1 MENNAD
7 FSNNSLSD
15 NASNS
20 SSAYLRRAAAA
31 ADAGDFLLSIH
42 LYMAAFERSLQES
55 LVPSQAVLEGM
66 DRAWGLAITTR
77 QRSLAE
83 YIFEKLE
90 PYWTDDQTENRAE
103 ELQRLAFDKLEEF
116 GLPRDAIEEMADMM
130 ADGTFFGEA
139 IGPEVLFSFDGVDGS
154 GSVSS
159 TPAAHSAHQSFST
172 TSTTPAAFA
181 TASSLDD
188 EVDLVEAHEIE
199 STEDVN
205 GSSSSKEHAKT
216 PSSDRSLSEALS
228 SAENMANIAQS
239 LLEDMVAK
247 ATEGAAGSSSSAD
260 AATGAGLDSAGSGVV
275 TAGTDAN
282 ANAHVSA
289 NAGAGAA
296 GAGAA
301 ASAANINPLEMLSSL
316 GITPVEIDAQAL
328 AQAAGL
334 APKDQTPQAP
344 RVNFSNI
351 VGYDHAIETMG
362 RLGIGKNND
371 PQFQDFVAFLNQRHG
386 VTKPPALGTVLFS
399 GDAREDISFFM
410 VSTVSEM
417 QTPAL
422 RMRMDRNAL
431 GQSVLVV
438 MASSDFKT
446 RINNVVKNGFEAPA
460 VLILEDLDLWEMPD
474 FEPNFDDMS
483 GFMQAQVSRGARE
496 AMMLVAMA
504 LESPDVTV
512 FISARDP
519 QAIDP
524 FFSDLIST
532 YEHVVIDLPDE
543 EERKALWRAAQEEHP
558 SMRGLDVEK
567 PVRYSRYLSRYDI
580 NYVVGESV
588 DEAYRKSLEAN
599 RFIAVHTEDILLRLS
614 NYQAPESEEYQE
626 MESYVIDH
634 FSQELNRLSS
644 WEDLLS

>member
-159 TPAAHSAHQSFST
+159 TPATHSAHQSS
-172 TSTTPAAFA
+172 STTPAAFA
-181 TASSLDD
+181 AASSLDN

-216 PSSDRSLSEALS
+216 PSSDRSLSEVLS

-239 LLEDMVAK
+239 LLEDMVTK
-247 ATEGAAGSSSSAD
+247 ATEGAAGTG
-260 AATGAGLDSAGSGVV
+260 AATGV
-275 TAGTDAN
+275 N
-282 ANAHVSA
+282 ASA

-296 GAGAA
+296 GTGAA

-567 PVRYSRYLSRYDI
+567 LVRYSRYLSRYDI

>member
-55 LVPSQAVLEGM
+55 LVPSSAVLEGM
-66 DRAWGLAITTR
+66 DRAWGLAIATR

-154 GSVSS
+154 GS
-159 TPAAHSAHQSFST
+159 
-172 TSTTPAAFA
+172 
-181 TASSLDD
+181 ASSSSSLGD

-199 STEDVN
+199 PTEEVAEPAVSETQAQDAPAERSV
-205 GSSSSKEHAKT
+205 
-216 PSSDRSLSEALS
+216 SDALN

-247 ATEGAAGSSSSAD
+247 ATQGAAEASS
-260 AATGAGLDSAGSGVV
+260 GAGSAGAGSG
-275 TAGTDAN
+275 AP
-282 ANAHVSA
+282 
-289 NAGAGAA
+289 
-296 GAGAA
+296 
-301 ASAANINPLEMLSSL
+301 NINPLEMLSSL
-316 GITPVEIDAQAL
+316 GITPVEIDAQTL

-334 APKDQTPQAP
+334 APKDKAPQAP

-351 VGYDHAIETMG
+351 VGYDNAIETMG

-386 VTKPPALGTVLFS
+386 VSKPPALGTVLFS

-410 VSTVSEM
+410 VSTVAEM

-474 FEPNFDDMS
+474 LEPNFDDMN

-532 YEHVVIDLPDE
+532 YEHVVIDLPDDA
-543 EERKALWRAAQEEHP
+543 ERKALWRAAQEEHP

-567 PVRYSRYLSRYDI
+567 LVRYSRYLSRYDI

-626 MESYVIDH
+626 MESYVLDH
-634 FSQELNRLSS
+634 FSQELDRLSS

>member
-55 LVPSQAVLEGM
+55 LVPSSAVLEGM
-66 DRAWGLAITTR
+66 DRAWGLAIATR

-130 ADGTFFGEA
+130 ADGTFFGEG

-154 GSVSS
+154 SPAPATSASSS
-159 TPAAHSAHQSFST
+159 TPDVQIF
-172 TSTTPAAFA
+172 
-181 TASSLDD
+181 DD
-188 EVDLVEAHEIE
+188 EVDVVEAHEIE
-199 STEDVN
+199 PTVDAVE
-205 GSSSSKEHAKT
+205 SSPQEAQAKDTSSE
-216 PSSDRSLSEALS
+216 RSLSEALN

-247 ATEGAAGSSSSAD
+247 ATQGAAEASS
-260 AATGAGLDSAGSGVV
+260 GAGASG
-275 TAGTDAN
+275 
-282 ANAHVSA
+282 
-289 NAGAGAA
+289 AGAGAP
-296 GAGAA
+296 
-301 ASAANINPLEMLSSL
+301 NINPLEMLSSL

-334 APKDQTPQAP
+334 APKDKTPQAP

-351 VGYDHAIETMG
+351 VGYNNAIETMG

-386 VTKPPALGTVLFS
+386 VSKPPALGTVLFS
-399 GDAREDISFFM
+399 GDAREDISYFM

-438 MASSDFKT
+438 MASADFKT

-474 FEPNFDDMS
+474 LEPNFDDMN

-532 YEHVVIDLPDE
+532 YEHVVIDLPDDA
-543 EERKALWRAAQEEHP
+543 ERKALWRAAQEEHP

-567 PVRYSRYLSRYDI
+567 LVRYSRYLSRYDI

-634 FSQELNRLSS
+634 FSQELDRLSS

>member
-31 ADAGDFLLSIH
+31 ADSGDFLLSIH

-159 TPAAHSAHQSFST
+159 TPAAHSAHQSSST

-181 TASSLDD
+181 AASSLDD

-205 GSSSSKEHAKT
+205 DSSSSKEHAKT

-247 ATEGAAGSSSSAD
+247 ATEGAAGTG
-260 AATGAGLDSAGSGVV
+260 AATGV
-275 TAGTDAN
+275 N
-282 ANAHVSA
+282 ASA
-289 NAGAGAA
+289 NAGAGTA
-296 GAGAA
+296 GTGAA

-334 APKDQTPQAP
+334 APKDQTPQVP

-410 VSTVSEM
+410 VSTISEM

-567 PVRYSRYLSRYDI
+567 LVRYSRYLSRYDI

>member
-159 TPAAHSAHQSFST
+159 TPAAHSAHQSSST

-181 TASSLDD
+181 AASSLDD

-247 ATEGAAGSSSSAD
+247 ATEGAAG
-260 AATGAGLDSAGSGVV
+260 TGAAKGV
-275 TAGTDAN
+275 N
-282 ANAHVSA
+282 ASA
-289 NAGAGAA
+289 NAGAGTA
-296 GAGAA
+296 GTGDA

-567 PVRYSRYLSRYDI
+567 LVRYSRYLSRYDI

>member
-159 TPAAHSAHQSFST
+159 TPAAHSAHQSSST

-181 TASSLDD
+181 TASPLDD
-188 EVDLVEAHEIE
+188 EVDLVEAHEIG

-216 PSSDRSLSEALS
+216 PSSDHSLSEALS

-247 ATEGAAGSSSSAD
+247 ATEGAAGTG
-260 AATGAGLDSAGSGVV
+260 AATGV
-275 TAGTDAN
+275 N
-282 ANAHVSA
+282 ASA
-289 NAGAGAA
+289 NAGAGTA
-296 GAGAA
+296 GTGAA

-567 PVRYSRYLSRYDI
+567 LVRYSRYLSRYDI

>member
-159 TPAAHSAHQSFST
+159 TPAAHSAHQSSST

-181 TASSLDD
+181 AASSLDD

-247 ATEGAAGSSSSAD
+247 ATEGAAGTG
-260 AATGAGLDSAGSGVV
+260 AATGV
-275 TAGTDAN
+275 N
-282 ANAHVSA
+282 ASA
-289 NAGAGAA
+289 NAGAGTA
-296 GAGAA
+296 GTGAA

-567 PVRYSRYLSRYDI
+567 LVRYSRYLSRYDI

>member
-159 TPAAHSAHQSFST
+159 TPAAHSAHQSS
-172 TSTTPAAFA
+172 STTPAAFA
-181 TASSLDD
+181 AASSLDD

-216 PSSDRSLSEALS
+216 PSSDRSLSEVLS

-239 LLEDMVAK
+239 LLEDMVTK
-247 ATEGAAGSSSSAD
+247 ATEGAAGTG
-260 AATGAGLDSAGSGVV
+260 AATGV
-275 TAGTDAN
+275 N
-282 ANAHVSA
+282 ASA

-296 GAGAA
+296 GTGAA

-567 PVRYSRYLSRYDI
+567 LVRYSRYLSRYDI
-580 NYVVGESV
+580 NYVVGESI

>member
-159 TPAAHSAHQSFST
+159 TPAAHSAHQSSST

-181 TASSLDD
+181 AASSLDD

-247 ATEGAAGSSSSAD
+247 ATEGAAGTG
-260 AATGAGLDSAGSGVV
+260 AATGV
-275 TAGTDAN
+275 N
-282 ANAHVSA
+282 ASA
-289 NAGAGAA
+289 NAGAGTA
-296 GAGAA
+296 GTGAA
-301 ASAANINPLEMLSSL
+301 ASAASINPLEMLSSL

-567 PVRYSRYLSRYDI
+567 LVRYSRYLSRYDI

>member
-159 TPAAHSAHQSFST
+159 TPAAHSAHQSSST

-181 TASSLDD
+181 TASPLDD
-188 EVDLVEAHEIE
+188 EVDLVEAHEIG

-205 GSSSSKEHAKT
+205 GSSSSKEPAKT

-247 ATEGAAGSSSSAD
+247 ATEGAAGTG
-260 AATGAGLDSAGSGVV
+260 AATGV
-275 TAGTDAN
+275 N
-282 ANAHVSA
+282 ASA
-289 NAGAGAA
+289 NAGAGTA
-296 GAGAA
+296 GTGAA

-567 PVRYSRYLSRYDI
+567 LVRYSRYLSRYDI

>member
-159 TPAAHSAHQSFST
+159 TPATHSAHQSSST

-181 TASSLDD
+181 AASSLDD

-199 STEDVN
+199 STEGVN

-247 ATEGAAGSSSSAD
+247 ATEGAAGTG
-260 AATGAGLDSAGSGVV
+260 AATGV
-275 TAGTDAN
+275 N
-282 ANAHVSA
+282 ASA
-289 NAGAGAA
+289 NAGADAA
-296 GAGAA
+296 GTDAA

-567 PVRYSRYLSRYDI
+567 LVRYSRYLSRYDI

>member
-159 TPAAHSAHQSFST
+159 TPAAHSAHQSSST

-181 TASSLDD
+181 AASSLDD

-247 ATEGAAGSSSSAD
+247 ATEGAAGTG
-260 AATGAGLDSAGSGVV
+260 AATGV
-275 TAGTDAN
+275 N
-282 ANAHVSA
+282 ASA
-289 NAGAGAA
+289 NAGAGTA
-296 GAGAA
+296 GTGAA

-567 PVRYSRYLSRYDI
+567 LVRYSRYLSRYDI

-614 NYQAPESEEYQE
+614 NYQAPESEEHQE

>member
-159 TPAAHSAHQSFST
+159 TPATHSAHQSS
-172 TSTTPAAFA
+172 STTPAAFA
-181 TASSLDD
+181 AASSLDD

-216 PSSDRSLSEALS
+216 PSSDRSLSEVLS

-239 LLEDMVAK
+239 LLEDMVTK
-247 ATEGAAGSSSSAD
+247 ATEGAAGTG
-260 AATGAGLDSAGSGVV
+260 AATGV
-275 TAGTDAN
+275 N
-282 ANAHVSA
+282 ASA

-567 PVRYSRYLSRYDI
+567 LVRYSRYLSRYDI

>member
-159 TPAAHSAHQSFST
+159 TPAAHSAHQSSST

-181 TASSLDD
+181 TASPLDD
-188 EVDLVEAHEIE
+188 EVDLVEAHEIG

-247 ATEGAAGSSSSAD
+247 ATEGAAGTG
-260 AATGAGLDSAGSGVV
+260 AATGV
-275 TAGTDAN
+275 N
-282 ANAHVSA
+282 ASA
-289 NAGAGAA
+289 NAGAGTA
-296 GAGAA
+296 GTGAA

-567 PVRYSRYLSRYDI
+567 LVRYSRYLSRYDI

>member
-159 TPAAHSAHQSFST
+159 TPAAHSAHQSSST

-181 TASSLDD
+181 AASPLDD

-247 ATEGAAGSSSSAD
+247 ATEGAAGTG
-260 AATGAGLDSAGSGVV
+260 AATGV
-275 TAGTDAN
+275 N
-282 ANAHVSA
+282 ASA
-289 NAGAGAA
+289 NAGAGTA
-296 GAGAA
+296 GTGAA

-567 PVRYSRYLSRYDI
+567 LVRYSRYLSRYDI

>member
-55 LVPSQAVLEGM
+55 LVPSPAALEGM
-66 DRAWGLAITTR
+66 DRAWGLAIATR

-83 YIFEKLE
+83 YIFETLE
-90 PYWTDDQTENRAE
+90 PYWTDDQTENHAE

-130 ADGTFFGEA
+130 ADGSFFGGTL
-139 IGPEVLFSFDGVDGS
+139 GPEVLFSFDGVDGL
-154 GSVSS
+154 
-159 TPAAHSAHQSFST
+159 TPS
-172 TSTTPAAFA
+172 TSTSTSASASTSASTSASAPAS
-181 TASSLDD
+181 TSASTSTSADLSSQNARVEHTVGDD
-188 EVDLVEAHEIE
+188 EIDLVEAHEIDRQDN
-199 STEDVN
+199 EDN
-205 GSSSSKEHAKT
+205 HALSSSDQSHVPHKT
-216 PSSDRSLSEALS
+216 NSSDRTKKASGQAVSEALN
-228 SAENMANIAQS
+228 SAENMASLAQN

-247 ATEGAAGSSSSAD
+247 ATQGAAD
-260 AATGAGLDSAGSGVV
+260 ASGEQGA
-275 TAGTDAN
+275 
-282 ANAHVSA
+282 
-289 NAGAGAA
+289 
-296 GAGAA
+296 
-301 ASAANINPLEMLSSL
+301 NPLEMLSSL

-334 APKDQTPQAP
+334 APKEKAPQAP
-344 RVNFSNI
+344 RMNFSNI
-351 VGYDHAIETMG
+351 VGYDRAIETMG

-371 PQFQDFVAFLNQRHG
+371 PKFQDFVAFLNQRHG

-399 GDAREDISFFM
+399 GDAREDMSFFM
-410 VSTVSEM
+410 ISTVAEM

-438 MASSDFKT
+438 MASADFKT
-446 RINNVVKNGFEAPA
+446 RITNVVKNGFEAPA
-460 VLILEDLDLWEMPD
+460 VLILEDLDLWDVPD
-474 FEPNFDDMS
+474 LEPNFEDMN

-512 FISARDP
+512 FISARDVN
-519 QAIDP
+519 AIDP

-532 YEHVVIDLPDE
+532 YEHVVIEVPDDT
-543 EERKALWRAAQEEHP
+543 ERKALWRAAQEEHP

-567 PVRYSRYLSRYDI
+567 LVRYSRYLSRYDI
-580 NYVVGESV
+580 NYIVAESV

-599 RFIAVHTEDILLRLS
+599 QFVAVHTEDVLLRLS
-614 NYQAPESEEYQE
+614 NYQSPESEEYKE
-626 MESYVIDH
+626 MESYVVEH
-634 FSQELNRLSS
+634 FSQELDRLSS
-644 WEDLLS
+644 WEDLF

>member
-159 TPAAHSAHQSFST
+159 TPATHSAHQSSST

-181 TASSLDD
+181 AASSLDD

-199 STEDVN
+199 STEGVN

-247 ATEGAAGSSSSAD
+247 ATEDAAGTG
-260 AATGAGLDSAGSGVV
+260 AATGV
-275 TAGTDAN
+275 N
-282 ANAHVSA
+282 ASA
-289 NAGAGAA
+289 NAGADAA
-296 GAGAA
+296 GTDAA

-567 PVRYSRYLSRYDI
+567 LVRYSRYLSRYDI

>member
-66 DRAWGLAITTR
+66 DRAWGLAIATR

-90 PYWTDDQTENRAE
+90 PYWTDEQTENHAE

-130 ADGTFFGEA
+130 ADGSFFGEA
-139 IGPEVLFSFDGVDGS
+139 VGPEVLFSFDGVDGS
-154 GSVSS
+154 S
-159 TPAAHSAHQSFST
+159 P
-172 TSTTPAAFA
+172 
-181 TASSLDD
+181 ASSSSPDLADGI
-188 EVDLVEAHEIE
+188 DLVEAHEIE
-199 STEDVN
+199 PEESELSP
-205 GSSSSKEHAKT
+205 SSSARESDASSESSAQKT
-216 PSSDRSLSEALS
+216 DTDRSVVDALN

-247 ATEGAAGSSSSAD
+247 ATQGAAEASSSHAS
-260 AATGAGLDSAGSGVV
+260 
-275 TAGTDAN
+275 
-282 ANAHVSA
+282 
-289 NAGAGAA
+289 AA
-296 GAGAA
+296 GGANGVGA
-301 ASAANINPLEMLSSL
+301 NGANINPLEMLSSL

-334 APKDQTPQAP
+334 APKDKAPQAP

-351 VGYDHAIETMG
+351 VGYDRAIETMG
-362 RLGIGKNND
+362 RLGIGRNND

-386 VTKPPALGTVLFS
+386 VAKPPALGTVLFS
-399 GDAREDISFFM
+399 GDAREDISYFM

-438 MASSDFKT
+438 MASADFKT

-474 FEPNFDDMS
+474 FEPNFDDMN

-543 EERKALWRAAQEEHP
+543 TERKALWRAAQEEHP

-567 PVRYSRYLSRYDI
+567 LVRYSRYLSRYDI
-580 NYVVGESV
+580 NYVVSESV

-614 NYQAPESEEYQE
+614 NYQAPESDEYQE
-626 MESYVIDH
+626 METYVVEH
-634 FSQELNRLSS
+634 FSQELDRLTT

>member
-159 TPAAHSAHQSFST
+159 TPAAHSAHQSSST

-181 TASSLDD
+181 TASPLDD
-188 EVDLVEAHEIE
+188 EVDLVEAHEIG
-199 STEDVN
+199 STEDVD

-247 ATEGAAGSSSSAD
+247 ATEGAAGTG
-260 AATGAGLDSAGSGVV
+260 AATGV
-275 TAGTDAN
+275 N
-282 ANAHVSA
+282 ASA
-289 NAGAGAA
+289 NAGAGTA
-296 GAGAA
+296 GTGAA

-567 PVRYSRYLSRYDI
+567 LVRYSRYLSRYDI

>member
-55 LVPSQAVLEGM
+55 PVPSQAVLEGM

-159 TPAAHSAHQSFST
+159 TPATHSAHQSS
-172 TSTTPAAFA
+172 STTPAAFA
-181 TASSLDD
+181 AASSLDN

-216 PSSDRSLSEALS
+216 PSSDRSLSEVLS

-239 LLEDMVAK
+239 LLEDMVTK
-247 ATEGAAGSSSSAD
+247 ATEGAAGTG
-260 AATGAGLDSAGSGVV
+260 AATGV
-275 TAGTDAN
+275 N
-282 ANAHVSA
+282 ASA

-296 GAGAA
+296 GTGAA

-567 PVRYSRYLSRYDI
+567 LVRYSRYLSRYDI

>member
-159 TPAAHSAHQSFST
+159 TPAAHSAHQSSST

-181 TASSLDD
+181 TASPLDD
-188 EVDLVEAHEIE
+188 EVDLVEAHEIG

-247 ATEGAAGSSSSAD
+247 ATEGAAGTG
-260 AATGAGLDSAGSGVV
+260 AATGV
-275 TAGTDAN
+275 N
-282 ANAHVSA
+282 ASA
-289 NAGAGAA
+289 NAGAGTA
-296 GAGAA
+296 GTGAA

-351 VGYDHAIETMG
+351 VGYDHAIEIMG

-567 PVRYSRYLSRYDI
+567 LVRYSRYLSRYDI

>member
-55 LVPSQAVLEGM
+55 LVPSSAVLEGM
-66 DRAWGLAITTR
+66 DRAWGLAIATR

-130 ADGTFFGEA
+130 ADGSFFGEA

-154 GSVSS
+154 
-159 TPAAHSAHQSFST
+159 TPA
-172 TSTTPAAFA
+172 
-181 TASSLDD
+181 
-188 EVDLVEAHEIE
+188 
-199 STEDVN
+199 
-205 GSSSSKEHAKT
+205 SSSSNTQDAATSLVDAIDYVEASIESEDKDT
-216 PSSDRSLSEALS
+216 PISQDVSPESLSADSDPKDTESSRAMAQALN
-228 SAENMANIAQS
+228 SAENMANIAQN
-239 LLEDMVAK
+239 LLEDMVNK
-247 ATEGAAGSSSSAD
+247 ATQGAADSLHASS
-260 AATGAGLDSAGSGVV
+260 
-275 TAGTDAN
+275 N
-282 ANAHVSA
+282 VSA
-289 NAGAGAA
+289 
-296 GAGAA
+296 
-301 ASAANINPLEMLSSL
+301 SANSNTVNNNPLEMLSSL

-334 APKDQTPQAP
+334 APKDKAPQAP
-344 RVNFSNI
+344 RINYSNI
-351 VGYDHAIETMG
+351 VGYDRAIETMG
-362 RLGIGKNND
+362 RLGIGKNNN
-371 PQFQDFVAFLNQRHG
+371 PKFQDFVAFLNQRHG
-386 VTKPPALGTVLFS
+386 VTKPPTLGTVLFS
-399 GDAREDISFFM
+399 GDAREDMSYFM

-474 FEPNFDDMS
+474 LEPNFDDMN
-483 GFMQAQVSRGARE
+483 GFVQAQVSRGARE

-519 QAIDP
+519 HAIDP
-524 FFSDLIST
+524 FFADLIST
-532 YEHVVIDLPDE
+532 YEHIVIDVPDDG
-543 EERKALWRAAQEEHP
+543 ERRALWRAAQEEHP
-558 SMRGLDVEK
+558 SMRGLDVDAL
-567 PVRYSRYLSRYDI
+567 VRYSRYLSRYDI
-580 NYVVGESV
+580 NYVVAESV
-588 DEAYRKSLEAN
+588 DEAYRKSLDAN
-599 RFIAVHTEDILLRLS
+599 RFVAVHTEDILLRLS
-614 NYQAPESEEYQE
+614 NYQSPESEEYQE
-626 MESYVIDH
+626 MESFVIEH

-644 WEDLLS
+644 WEDLL

>member
-159 TPAAHSAHQSFST
+159 TPAAHSAHQSSST

-181 TASSLDD
+181 TASSLDN
-188 EVDLVEAHEIE
+188 EVDLVEAHEIG

-205 GSSSSKEHAKT
+205 GSSSSEEHAKT

-247 ATEGAAGSSSSAD
+247 ATEGAAGTG
-260 AATGAGLDSAGSGVV
+260 AATGV
-275 TAGTDAN
+275 N
-282 ANAHVSA
+282 ASA
-289 NAGAGAA
+289 NAGAGTA
-296 GAGAA
+296 GTGAA

-567 PVRYSRYLSRYDI
+567 LVRYSRYLSRYDI

>member
-66 DRAWGLAITTR
+66 DRAWGLAIATR

-90 PYWTDDQTENRAE
+90 PYWTDEQTENHAE

-154 GSVSS
+154 G
-159 TPAAHSAHQSFST
+159 P
-172 TSTTPAAFA
+172 
-181 TASSLDD
+181 ASSSSSNLADG
-188 EVDLVEAHEIE
+188 VDLVAAHEIE
-199 STEDVN
+199 PEESELSPSPSARESDA
-205 GSSSSKEHAKT
+205 SSESSAQKT
-216 PSSDRSLSEALS
+216 DTDRSVADALN

-247 ATEGAAGSSSSAD
+247 ATQGAAEASNSHAS
-260 AATGAGLDSAGSGVV
+260 ATGGAS
-275 TAGTDAN
+275 
-282 ANAHVSA
+282 
-289 NAGAGAA
+289 GAGAA
-296 GAGAA
+296 SG
-301 ASAANINPLEMLSSL
+301 ANINPLEMLSSL

-334 APKDQTPQAP
+334 APKDKAPQAP

-351 VGYDHAIETMG
+351 VGYDRAIETMG
-362 RLGIGKNND
+362 RLGIGRNND

-386 VTKPPALGTVLFS
+386 VAKPPALGTVLFS
-399 GDAREDISFFM
+399 GDAREDISYFM

-438 MASSDFKT
+438 MASADFKT

-474 FEPNFDDMS
+474 FEPSFDDMN

-524 FFSDLIST
+524 FFSDLISM

-543 EERKALWRAAQEEHP
+543 TERKALWRAAQEEHP

-567 PVRYSRYLSRYDI
+567 LVRYSRYLSRYDI
-580 NYVVGESV
+580 NYVVSESV

-614 NYQAPESEEYQE
+614 NYQAPESDEYQE
-626 MESYVIDH
+626 METYVVEH
-634 FSQELNRLSS
+634 FSQELDRLTT

>member
-159 TPAAHSAHQSFST
+159 TPATHSAHQSS
-172 TSTTPAAFA
+172 STTPAAFA
-181 TASSLDD
+181 TASSLDN
-188 EVDLVEAHEIE
+188 EVDLVEAHEIG
-199 STEDVN
+199 SAEDVN

-247 ATEGAAGSSSSAD
+247 ATEGAAGTG
-260 AATGAGLDSAGSGVV
+260 AATGV
-275 TAGTDAN
+275 N
-282 ANAHVSA
+282 ASA
-289 NAGAGAA
+289 NAGADAA
-296 GAGAA
+296 GTDAA

-567 PVRYSRYLSRYDI
+567 LVRYSRYLSRYDI

-599 RFIAVHTEDILLRLS
+599 RFIAVHTEDILLRLL

>member
-159 TPAAHSAHQSFST
+159 TPAAHSAHQSSST

-181 TASSLDD
+181 AASSLDD

-199 STEDVN
+199 STEDIN

-247 ATEGAAGSSSSAD
+247 ATEGAAGTG
-260 AATGAGLDSAGSGVV
+260 AATGV
-275 TAGTDAN
+275 N
-282 ANAHVSA
+282 ASA
-289 NAGAGAA
+289 NAGAGTA
-296 GAGAA
+296 GTGAA

-567 PVRYSRYLSRYDI
+567 LVRYSRYLSRYDI

>member
-159 TPAAHSAHQSFST
+159 TPATHSAHQSS
-172 TSTTPAAFA
+172 STTPAAFA
-181 TASSLDD
+181 AASSLDD

-199 STEDVN
+199 STEGVN

-247 ATEGAAGSSSSAD
+247 ATEGAAGTG
-260 AATGAGLDSAGSGVV
+260 AATGV
-275 TAGTDAN
+275 N
-282 ANAHVSA
+282 ASA
-289 NAGAGAA
+289 NAGADAA
-296 GAGAA
+296 GTDAA

-567 PVRYSRYLSRYDI
+567 LVRYSRYLSRYDI

>member
-159 TPAAHSAHQSFST
+159 TPAAHSAHQSSST

-181 TASSLDD
+181 TASPLDD
-188 EVDLVEAHEIE
+188 EVDLVEAHEIG

-247 ATEGAAGSSSSAD
+247 ATEGAAGTG
-260 AATGAGLDSAGSGVV
+260 AATGV
-275 TAGTDAN
+275 N
-282 ANAHVSA
+282 ASA
-289 NAGAGAA
+289 NAGAGTA
-296 GAGAA
+296 GTGAA

-567 PVRYSRYLSRYDI
+567 LVRYSRYLSRYDI
-580 NYVVGESV
+580 NYVAGESV

>member
-1 MENNAD
+1 
-7 FSNNSLSD
+7 
-15 NASNS
+15 
-20 SSAYLRRAAAA
+20 
-31 ADAGDFLLSIH
+31 
-42 LYMAAFERSLQES
+42 
-55 LVPSQAVLEGM
+55 
-66 DRAWGLAITTR
+66 
-77 QRSLAE
+77 
-83 YIFEKLE
+83 
-90 PYWTDDQTENRAE
+90 
-103 ELQRLAFDKLEEF
+103 
-116 GLPRDAIEEMADMM
+116 
-130 ADGTFFGEA
+130 
-139 IGPEVLFSFDGVDGS
+139 VDGS

-159 TPAAHSAHQSFST
+159 TPATHSAHQSS
-172 TSTTPAAFA
+172 STTPAAFA
-181 TASSLDD
+181 AASSLDN

-216 PSSDRSLSEALS
+216 PSSDRSLSEVLS

-239 LLEDMVAK
+239 LLEDMVTK
-247 ATEGAAGSSSSAD
+247 ATEGAAGTG
-260 AATGAGLDSAGSGVV
+260 AATGV
-275 TAGTDAN
+275 N
-282 ANAHVSA
+282 ASA

-296 GAGAA
+296 GTGAA

-567 PVRYSRYLSRYDI
+567 LVRYSRYLSRYDI

>member
-159 TPAAHSAHQSFST
+159 TPAAHSAHQSSST
-172 TSTTPAAFA
+172 TSAAFA
-181 TASSLDD
+181 AASSLDD

-216 PSSDRSLSEALS
+216 PSSDRSLSEVLS

-239 LLEDMVAK
+239 LLEDMVTK
-247 ATEGAAGSSSSAD
+247 ATEGAAGTG
-260 AATGAGLDSAGSGVV
+260 AATGV
-275 TAGTDAN
+275 N
-282 ANAHVSA
+282 ASA

-296 GAGAA
+296 GTGAA

-567 PVRYSRYLSRYDI
+567 LVRYSRYLSRYDI
-580 NYVVGESV
+580 NYVVGESI